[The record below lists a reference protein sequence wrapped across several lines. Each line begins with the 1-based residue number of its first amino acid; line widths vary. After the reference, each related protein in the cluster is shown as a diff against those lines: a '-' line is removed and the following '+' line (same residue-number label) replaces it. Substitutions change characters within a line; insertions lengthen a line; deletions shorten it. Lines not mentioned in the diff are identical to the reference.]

1 MRHRTGIF
9 AILVT
14 LAAGLA
20 GGRAPAAEQ
29 RPVLRVL
36 WIDVQGVAPYA
47 FPLAVQEAAGIL
59 DEVGISTSW
68 TLGTPETETS
78 GHAVS
83 VVLLREPQRGA
94 RLAPLTMG
102 CTLRAG
108 RSNVTWVYL
117 SAVLSALGLQVPG
130 GRGRARE
137 QEEIGRALGRV
148 VAHEIVHVLVPD
160 LPHGNAGL
168 MTAHLSRARLVRGR
182 ASLSPRDADALHAAL
197 GPFNAVK

>member
-1 MRHRTGIF
+1 MRHRSGIS
-9 AILVT
+9 ATILVT

-20 GGRAPAAEQ
+20 GGRAPAAEE

-47 FPLAVQEAAGIL
+47 FPLAVREAAGIL
-59 DEVGISTSW
+59 DEVGINTSW
-68 TLGTPETETS
+68 TLGTPATETS
-78 GHAVS
+78 GYAVS
-83 VVLLREPQRGA
+83 VVLLWEPQRGA
-94 RLAPLTMG
+94 RLAPHTMG

-108 RSNVTWVYL
+108 GSNVTWIYL
-117 SAVLSALGLQVPG
+117 STVRWALGLQAPG
-130 GRGRARE
+130 GSARE

-148 VAHEIVHVLVPD
+148 VAHEIVHVLAPG